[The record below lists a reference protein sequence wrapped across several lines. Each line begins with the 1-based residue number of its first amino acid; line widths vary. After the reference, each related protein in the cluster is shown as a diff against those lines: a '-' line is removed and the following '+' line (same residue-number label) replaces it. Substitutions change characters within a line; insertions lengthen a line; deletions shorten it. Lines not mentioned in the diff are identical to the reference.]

1 MQHNAGDCHLVS
13 AAAAGRLLH
22 LHVHQQLEQ
31 EPQRYLDMYLYL
43 HIYRNYRDIYQ
54 PTFIYSATGA
64 EEESAEA
71 EGATHFTAG

>member
-1 MQHNAGDCHLVS
+1 MILGLLLLLV
-13 AAAAGRLLH
+13 
-22 LHVHQQLEQ
+22 
-31 EPQRYLDMYLYL
+31 
-43 HIYRNYRDIYQ
+43 IYSISMFINNWSRNYRDIYQ

>member
-1 MQHNAGDCHLVS
+1 MCLLLLLVVYS
-13 AAAAGRLLH
+13 ISMFINNWSRNH
-22 LHVHQQLEQ
+22 SDIQICI
-31 EPQRYLDMYLYL
+31 YTSLYL

-64 EEESAEA
+64 EEESGEA